1 MSKKQPR
8 PGAAKARKA
17 AKPLT
22 ARQQRFIA
30 EYRVDLNATQAA
42 IRAGYSSAS
51 ANREGTR
58 LLSNVVIATVIAE
71 TTRQQL
77 QKVGLTA
84 EAVLEAIR
92 RQVQGDVR
100 TLFRPDGTLKP
111 ITELT
116 EEEASLIAGFEI
128 IKKNAEAGDG
138 HIDTVHKVRLKD
150 QSRFVEMAAK
160 HFRLLD
166 PEPSERIHVE
176 KLLILI
182 QPKP

>member
-1 MSKKQPR
+1 MSKHQK
-8 PGAAKARKA
+8 KASPKG
-17 AKPLT
+17 LT
-22 ARQQRFIA
+22 AKQQRFVA

-42 IRAGYSSAS
+42 ARAGYSPKTAMQQG
-51 ANREGTR
+51 ER
-58 LLSNVVIATVIAE
+58 LLRNVEIGRAIAE
-71 TTRQQL
+71 LTRQQL
-77 QKVGLTA
+77 VKVGLTA
-84 EAVLEAIR
+84 ETVLEAIR

-116 EEEASLIAGFEI
+116 EEEASLIAGFEV

-150 QSRFVEMAAK
+150 QSRYVEMAAK
-160 HFRLLD
+160 HFRLLE
-166 PEPSERIHVE
+166 PENAERINVE